1 MNNEPWYERRV
12 WWNAWGYGGYLL
24 LLLILAPAIAAFLGW
39 SYLFWHLVDNYE
51 WVYQIVWWL
60 SYIPWAHL
68 LIAGVVVGVTVA
80 PCLYLCYL
88 IHKRTTFGQRRPG
101 TLILAY
107 IAFILVSIGI
117 GIIFGTGYPVFR

>member
-1 MNNEPWYERRV
+1 MNDEPWYTKGDWRTGF
-12 WWNAWGYGGYLL
+12 GYGAYLL

-51 WVYQIVWWL
+51 WVYQTVWWL

-68 LIAGVVVGVTVA
+68 LIAGAVVGVTVA

-101 TLILAY
+101 TLVLGY

-117 GIIFGTGYPVFR
+117 GIIFGTAHPVFR